1 MPARV
6 RPIASCAVAAFC
18 YVFFMPTS
26 VAQGAGPQAYVAA
39 GAGRMADHGRAY
51 VPPGTDAIAYLSAGA
66 EYVGVSGVGCAAE
79 WGRIS
84 GFYWG
89 GAPTTVLTPELVIA
103 HQIAQSRATGF
114 FHIGVGL
121 FGRSVDDNP
130 FVFLL
135 AGGIDARLS
144 RHTALR
150 TGLTV
155 VFGLPGGTGIVSAGI
170 VFR

>member
-1 MPARV
+1 MLARV

-18 YVFFMPTS
+18 YVFSMPHE
-26 VAQGAGPQAYVAA
+26 VLAQGAGPQAYVAA
-39 GAGRMADHGRAY
+39 GAGSMADHGMPPRAD
-51 VPPGTDAIAYLSAGA
+51 GIAYLSGGA

-84 GFYWG
+84 GFHWG
-89 GAPTTVLTPELVIA
+89 GAPTTVLTLQLVIA
-103 HQIAQSRATGF
+103 HQVAQSRATGF
-114 FHIGVGL
+114 FHSGVGL
-121 FGRSVDDNP
+121 FGRSVADNP
-130 FVFLL
+130 YVFLF
-135 AGGIDARLS
+135 AGGIDTRLS

-155 VFGLPGGTGIVSAGI
+155 IFGLPGGTGIVSAGI